1 MNNLRTLVE
10 EAIMKSLVESR
21 GAREWHITAEHV
33 RDVKG
38 LLGKHKEIENH
49 MKDPDLNTMHHFLVY
64 GTKKQA
70 EAVRN
75 TIHDQHNGGAYAS
88 LKPYVEPEEDDYPE
102 K

>member
-1 MNNLRTLVE
+1 MDNLKVLVE
-10 EAIMKSLVESR
+10 EAIMKSLDESR
-21 GAREWHITAEHV
+21 GAKRWHITAEHV

-38 LLGKHKEIENH
+38 LLGKHKEIEDH
-49 MKDPDLNTMHHFLVY
+49 MRDSVFNSMHHFLVY